1 MGAPAVARPRPASP
15 VRGFDLPAHQEASAP
30 PEARGLARD
39 QVRLLVSPG
48 EGEPVHARFADLPRF
63 LDPGDL
69 LVVNTSATVAAALD
83 GTGPDGRPLVVHVS
97 TALPGGLWL
106 VEPRRPAGGATEPLV
121 LDAPGRIALDGG
133 GAVDLLA
140 PFPGSRRLW
149 TSTFEL
155 GGSGA
160 AGVAGLLARRGR
172 PIRYRYVAE
181 DRPLADY
188 QSVFSLEPGS
198 AEMPSAARPFTPSV
212 VTDLVRRGVA
222 VAPLVLHTGVA
233 SLEGGELPYPERY
246 GVPAATADLVRATR
260 RRGGHVVAVGTTVV
274 RALEAATDEE
284 GTTRPS
290 EGWTELVIGPDH
302 PVRAV
307 DGLLTG
313 WHEPEA
319 THLLMLE
326 AVASAPALRR
336 AYRAALDGGYLWHEF
351 GDSHLLLPYRERSW
365 TAPAP

>member
-1 MGAPAVARPRPASP
+1 MGAPALARPRPASP
-15 VRGFDLPAHQEASAP
+15 VRGFSLTAHQEASAP

-97 TALPGGLWL
+97 TSLPGGLWL
-106 VEPRRPAGGATEPLV
+106 VEPRRPAGGATGPLV
-121 LDAPGRIALDGG
+121 LSEPVRIALDGG
-133 GAVDLLA
+133 GAVRLLA

-155 GGSGA
+155 GGRGA
-160 AGVAGLLARRGR
+160 ASVAGLLARRGR

-246 GVPAATADLVRATR
+246 RVPAATADLVRATR

-351 GDSHLLLPYRERSW
+351 GDSHLLLPYRERPW